1 MTERLS
7 PKCLKLYNDAYCNHN
22 LPTYAM
28 YIVNSLHN
36 LDAILEEY
44 ELHDEAFS
52 KEYAKVYK
60 QWKSVERAFYNV
72 LKRLTR

>member
-7 PKCLKLYNDAYCNHN
+7 PKCLKLYNDACYNRN
-22 LPTYAM
+22 LPTY
-28 YIVNSLHN
+28 VTHLVKSLYN

-44 ELHDEAFS
+44 EFHDETFS
-52 KEYAKVYK
+52 KEYTKVYK